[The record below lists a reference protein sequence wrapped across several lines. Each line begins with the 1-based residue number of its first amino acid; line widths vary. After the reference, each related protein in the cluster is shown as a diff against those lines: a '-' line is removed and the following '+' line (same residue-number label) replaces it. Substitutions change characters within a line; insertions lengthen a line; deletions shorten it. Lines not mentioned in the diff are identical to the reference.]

1 MKQTNVR
8 TTLALPSEL
17 IEATDK
23 IVKAGKAKSRNQFI
37 AQAIQR
43 ELAIQ
48 KRAEIDSALIEM
60 TQDPE
65 YQAEVLQ
72 MESEFSS
79 ASWEALQV
87 EENL

>member
-1 MKQTNVR
+1 MKPTNIR
-8 TTLALPSEL
+8 TTLTLPSEL

-65 YQAEVLQ
+65 YQREVLQ

-79 ASWEALQV
+79 ASWEALTG
-87 EENL
+87 

>member
-1 MKQTNVR
+1 MKQINVR
-8 TTLALPSEL
+8 TTLTLPSEI

-37 AQAIQR
+37 VQAIQR

-65 YQAEVLQ
+65 YQTEVLQ